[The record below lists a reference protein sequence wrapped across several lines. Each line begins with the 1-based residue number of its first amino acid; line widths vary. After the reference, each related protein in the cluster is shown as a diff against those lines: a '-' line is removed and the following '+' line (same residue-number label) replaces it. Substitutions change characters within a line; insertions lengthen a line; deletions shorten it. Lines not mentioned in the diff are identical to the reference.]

1 MASPSG
7 MMTPSALP
15 GCLLAI
21 ILFAASTMVQPTEA
35 ATRKNSTSR
44 VSTSSSSGGP
54 LVVCYYTNWSV
65 YRPGRAKFTP
75 SNVNP
80 YLCSHLIYAFGGLS
94 SEDGLRPYDKYQD
107 IEQGGYAKFNGL
119 KSYNKALKTLLAVG
133 GWNEGSARFSSLA
146 ADPERRTKF
155 AKGAVRFLRT
165 HRFDGLDLD
174 WEFPAFRDGGRP
186 QDKENYA
193 KLAEDLRAEFDKES
207 SQTGRP
213 RLLLTMAVPAG
224 KEYID
229 RGFDMSRLS
238 SQLDFLNILSYDYH
252 SAFEPV
258 VNHHSPLYPL
268 NRVEGGSEYDYDGE
282 LCIDFTV
289 KHYLKAGVPSSQLV
303 LGIPTYGRSYTLLNP
318 ESIDPGSPADGP
330 GAQGDATR
338 EKGYLSYY
346 EICKAVKSDD
356 WTVEQPEPDAMGPY
370 AYKGDQWV
378 GYDDP
383 DTIRKKARYVHEMSL
398 GGLMFWSVDNDDFR
412 GDCHGKPYPLVEA
425 GKEELLRL
433 AGPSTKSTSKS
444 RVGGSTSGNRRRPTG
459 GSGGRKRRPSTTS
472 TTTSTTTTTTP
483 SYGSLTT
490 PEPPTTPDPGSDF
503 VCKDEGFFPHPRD
516 CKKYFWCLDSGPSSL
531 GIVAHQFTCPSGLF
545 FNKAADSCDYSRNV
559 LCKKKLTE
567 STSTTT
573 KAPATSAGTT
583 TTRRTTARTT
593 TTTTTTTEAPEYEEY
608 DEEEE
613 EEDGSL
619 EEDPSALKELIGLI
633 KKLGGLKELEKHLD
647 SSNSGSKGTTASPIN
662 KGSSS
667 LYERVLGSRGKRP
680 PPVLNARRPPPPAP
694 TSAPSVRPALKYVS
708 LRRERPAKV
717 EPEEQ
722 EEEFEEEEEEEEEEV
737 PQRNVKTRRPPT
749 GNTRVFSGE
758 RPKYVTINRPRP
770 STTPQS
776 PLEEDEEEEE
786 DTGVDTREPEPEVGT
801 PRYVTI
807 RRPRPTRVTEPEIS
821 TPRYQVIDRRRFG
834 GETARESPSEKP
846 EIEEKAT
853 TFPSTTS
860 TPIHSSSFASIAA
873 SSSPSLLS
881 SPEPPSP
888 IYLSTTTAPSTVTR
902 VITSVTEAATER
914 QIIAVARVPY
924 SVLLGARNANNR
936 TTVSDGQDKP
946 NDSVSTGGNLA
957 KDEFP
962 SFESNERPP
971 PTNQSIQDSM
981 SPKEEPP
988 SEATGE
994 QPRENLTTSIPEIVS
1009 PTIPTTSSPIP
1020 EENVRFSPTRK
1031 SYTSTTTEA
1040 TTPKARTRTNPF
1052 IQRGFRRFNSPTEG
1066 VKTTTDHENK
1076 IGLTRTRSYP
1086 GVRGSQNQASQGGF
1100 RRDGG
1105 VTKTSTAPTTA
1116 EPLDLVAEEDTPT
1129 THRPRLR
1136 VLVVTTDV
1144 SYSEE
1149 PPTSN
1154 PVNET
1159 EETTNA
1165 ATTTS
1170 TTERAISTSR
1180 RPLFAPRGNTL
1191 ALGRRRVTTARR
1203 KIVIPSA
1210 RIGDD
1215 NSESHTTT
1223 VLAAA
1228 PLVGEERKIPAIR
1241 GTVRQKDNTPDVVV
1255 DGKGYDE
1262 VGDKRDGD
1270 LFEESEEVIVEVT
1283 SQKPASIR
1291 RPSTRRPSPRPTSSI
1306 GSSRAAGSSLPRRT
1320 STTRRPAVQPAGDD
1334 DDYDYFDI
1342 PTGSTSE
1349 KVRVRVDGTVQC
1361 LDRGNFPHPL
1371 AFRSDDNI
1379 PPSCN
1384 RRFVS
1389 CAEVEGNI
1397 LGWEYE
1403 CPRHL
1408 TFDPIGGICNWAPE
1422 GLGCD

>member
-936 TTVSDGQDKP
+936 TT
-946 NDSVSTGGNLA
+946 
-957 KDEFP
+957 
-962 SFESNERPP
+962 
-971 PTNQSIQDSM
+971 
-981 SPKEEPP
+981 
-988 SEATGE
+988 
-994 QPRENLTTSIPEIVS
+994 
-1009 PTIPTTSSPIP
+1009 
-1020 EENVRFSPTRK
+1020 
-1031 SYTSTTTEA
+1031 
-1040 TTPKARTRTNPF
+1040 
-1052 IQRGFRRFNSPTEG
+1052 
-1066 VKTTTDHENK
+1066 
-1076 IGLTRTRSYP
+1076 
-1086 GVRGSQNQASQGGF
+1086 
-1100 RRDGG
+1100 
-1105 VTKTSTAPTTA
+1105 
-1116 EPLDLVAEEDTPT
+1116 
-1129 THRPRLR
+1129 
-1136 VLVVTTDV
+1136 
-1144 SYSEE
+1144 
-1149 PPTSN
+1149 
-1154 PVNET
+1154 
-1159 EETTNA
+1159 ETTNA

>member
-7 MMTPSALP
+7 ISTPNGLP
-15 GCLLAI
+15 VCLLA
-21 ILFAASTMVQPTEA
+21 LFLLAVVQVQPSAAAS
-35 ATRKNSTSR
+35 RKNSTSR
-44 VSTSSSSGGP
+44 GVSASSSSGGP

-65 YRPGRAKFTP
+65 YRPGRAKYTP
-75 SNVNP
+75 PNVNP
-80 YLCSHLIYAFGGLS
+80 YLCTHLIYAFGGLS

-119 KSYNKALKTLLAVG
+119 KSYNRALKTLLAVG
-133 GWNEGSARFSSLA
+133 GWNEGSARFSALA

-229 RGFDMSRLS
+229 RGFDMTRLS
-238 SQLDFLNILSYDYH
+238 PQLDFLNILSYDYH

-289 KHYLKAGVPSSQLV
+289 RHYLKAGVPPSQLI

-318 ESIDPGSPADGP
+318 ESTEPGSPADGP

-346 EICKAVKSDD
+346 EICKAVKSED
-356 WTVEQPEPDAMGPY
+356 WIVEQPDAGAMGPY
-370 AYKGDQWV
+370 AFKGDQWV

-383 DTIRKKARYVHEMSL
+383 DTIRKKAHYVHEMSL

-433 AGPSTKSTSKS
+433 AGPPSKGTNKGS
-444 RVGGSTSGNRRRPTG
+444 NRVSGSTGGNRRRPTSG
-459 GSGGRKRRPSTTS
+459 GGGRKRRPSTTS

-559 LCKKKLTE
+559 LCKKKLVD
-567 STSTTT
+567 SASTTT

-593 TTTTTTTEAPEYEEY
+593 TTTTTTTTEAPEYDY
-608 DEEEE
+608 EEEE

-633 KKLGGLKELEKHLD
+633 KKLGGLKELERQLEP
-647 SSNSGSKGTTASPIN
+647 SNSGSKGTTSSPININ

-680 PPVLNARRPPPPAP
+680 PPVLNARRPPPPA
-694 TSAPSVRPALKYVS
+694 TTTASSVRPALKYVS

-722 EEEFEEEEEEEEEEV
+722 EEEFDDEEVEEEV
-737 PQRNVKTRRPPT
+737 APKEEGNTRKQNF
-749 GNTRVFSGE
+749 GNTRVFAGE

-770 STTPQS
+770 STTPQ
-776 PLEEDEEEEE
+776 PQLEEEEE
-786 DTGVDTREPEPEVGT
+786 EVVGELEEPEPEVGT

-807 RRPRPTRVTEPEIS
+807 RRPRPTRVTEPEFS
-821 TPRYQVIDRRRFG
+821 TPRYQIIDRRRFG
-834 GETARESPSEKP
+834 GESTQEKTSESVV
-846 EIEEKAT
+846 EIEEKT
-853 TFPSTTS
+853 TAFPSTTS
-860 TPIHSSSFASIAA
+860 TPIHSSSFSSIAA
-873 SSSPSLLS
+873 SASPSLLS
-881 SPEPPSP
+881 SPDSSPS
-888 IYLSTTTAPSTVTR
+888 IFSTTTAPATVTR

-914 QIIAVARVPY
+914 QVIAVARVPY
-924 SVLLGARNANNR
+924 SVLLGARAASNR
-936 TTVSDGQDKP
+936 TT
-946 NDSVSTGGNLA
+946 
-957 KDEFP
+957 E
-962 SFESNERPP
+962 
-971 PTNQSIQDSM
+971 
-981 SPKEEPP
+981 
-988 SEATGE
+988 
-994 QPRENLTTSIPEIVS
+994 TT
-1009 PTIPTTSSPIP
+1009 TPTT
-1020 EENVRFSPTRK
+1020 
-1031 SYTSTTTEA
+1031 TTTE
-1040 TTPKARTRTNPF
+1040 K
-1052 IQRGFRRFNSPTEG
+1052 
-1066 VKTTTDHENK
+1066 
-1076 IGLTRTRSYP
+1076 
-1086 GVRGSQNQASQGGF
+1086 
-1100 RRDGG
+1100 
-1105 VTKTSTAPTTA
+1105 
-1116 EPLDLVAEEDTPT
+1116 
-1129 THRPRLR
+1129 
-1136 VLVVTTDV
+1136 
-1144 SYSEE
+1144 
-1149 PPTSN
+1149 
-1154 PVNET
+1154 
-1159 EETTNA
+1159 
-1165 ATTTS
+1165 
-1170 TTERAISTSR
+1170 AISTSR

-1191 ALGRRRVTTARR
+1191 ALGRRRVTTTRR
-1203 KIVIPSA
+1203 KIIVPSA
-1210 RIGDD
+1210 RLGDEKP
-1215 NSESHTTT
+1215 ESLPTT

-1228 PLVGEERKIPAIR
+1228 PLVGEERKVPAIR
-1241 GTVRQKDNTPDVVV
+1241 GTVRQKDITPDIVIG
-1255 DGKGYDE
+1255 GKGVDDVE
-1262 VGDKRDGD
+1262 DKRDGD
-1270 LFEESEEVIVEVT
+1270 IFEESEEVIVEVT
-1283 SQKPASIR
+1283 SKKPAIVR
-1291 RPSTRRPSPRPTSSI
+1291 RPSTRRPTSYRATSSPNSPRTVVT
-1306 GSSRAAGSSLPRRT
+1306 SLPRRL
-1320 STTRRPAVQPAGDD
+1320 STTRRPTTQQSED
-1334 DDYDYFDI
+1334 DDYYFDL
-1342 PTGSTSE
+1342 PSEATSG

-1371 AFRSDDNI
+1371 AFSDDNI
-1379 PPSCN
+1379 SPSCN